1 MKYTVPFTILM
12 LVASI
17 KPSYAGNVPS
27 ELAALAISPAEMEAN
42 RGTSGI
48 NPAML
53 TSAQLS
59 AYNGGNTINNPQS
72 GNNYIADN
80 SFQNSSGIINVI
92 QNSGNGVVIQNSTV
106 VNLTLQ

>member
-1 MKYTVPFTILM
+1 M
-12 LVASI
+12 LVAWV
-17 KPSYAGNVPS
+17 KPSYADAAPA

-59 AYNGGNTINNPQS
+59 AYNSGNVINNPQS
-72 GNNYIADN
+72 GNNYITGN